1 MGSTPI
7 ESTPAGGNSCG
18 AHHLVRSMHLG
29 MRIPR
34 EGRKVNDLTTPCTGL
49 ALWTLNGFNKK
60 KHRIF
65 SLSVD
70 GSVREPMKGVPS
82 CDKLREGAR
91 SL

>member
-18 AHHLVRSMHLG
+18 AHHSVCSMHLG

-60 KHRIF
+60 HRSF

-82 CDKLREGAR
+82 CDKLREGAG

>member
-18 AHHLVRSMHLG
+18 AQPSWLRSMHLG

-60 KHRIF
+60 HRSF

-82 CDKLREGAR
+82 CDKLREGAG

>member
-18 AHHLVRSMHLG
+18 AHRSVRSMHLG

-49 ALWTLNGFNKK
+49 ALWTLNGFNK
-60 KHRIF
+60 R
-65 SLSVD
+65 ST
-70 GSVREPMKGVPS
+70 
-82 CDKLREGAR
+82 GASAYQWMAR
-91 SL
+91 FESR